1 MVLLVIYVIY
11 VNRTWYIPTQIYHG
25 FRIST
30 LVFCYIEEL
39 VIAFMCVIF
48 CVFSALLSSVHIEHD
63 PDSYI
68 GRQNDSVWNWEIIVI
83 IILVQI
89 PYQPLHH
96 NTETELSRA
105 EKTQNIT
112 HVNTQW
118 QFFDLAIDKSTDSEP
133 MVYLCGY
140 IPGSIRHIWCYILPR
155 VTCVIPLVLDPHTH
169 TQTW

>member
-1 MVLLVIYVIY
+1 MS
-11 VNRTWYIPTQIYHG
+11 NRTWYIPTQIYHG

-30 LVFCYIEEL
+30 CLHLV
-39 VIAFMCVIF
+39 
-48 CVFSALLSSVHIEHD
+48 CVFHHQD
-63 PDSYI
+63 DT

-112 HVNTQW
+112 HMNTQW
-118 QFFDLAIDKSTDSEP
+118 QFFDLAKDKSTDSEP

-169 TQTW
+169 TQPGRHKFSMSYKTGNVACWDLSNHSWGRKRERE